1 MALWGSRQSDLQ
13 SRIDD
18 IQTGLAALAG
28 LLGDGASAAGK
39 GAARGARAAS
49 DTATDAATSAASNT
63 AAALGPVLSDLSNQI
78 DSVLSAASALTGD
91 IAKRG
96 AKEGKA
102 AYKAVEGTVENNAM
116 MAVVAAAGVG
126 FLIGTMIFGG
136 GAAKRAVSNAL
147 PESLGGEPERPQRRR
162 AAARSRTRGRPK
174 RRRAA

>member
-1 MALWGSRQSDLQ
+1 MALWGSRQPDLQ

-28 LLGDGASAAGK
+28 LLGDGAAVAGK
-39 GAARGARAAS
+39 GAARGARAAGETAS
-49 DTATDAATSAASNT
+49 DAASNT
-63 AAALGPVLSDLSNQI
+63 AAALGPVLTDLSNQI
-78 DSVLSAASALTGD
+78 DNIAASASAITSGL
-91 IAKRG
+91 ARRG

-102 AYKAVEGTVENNAM
+102 AYKAVETKVEDNAM

-136 GAAKRAVSNAL
+136 NAAKRAVSNVL
-147 PESLGGEPERPQRRR
+147 PESLGGEPERPQRRT
-162 AAARSRTRGRPK
+162 AARSRTRGRPK